1 MIDSAGTRP
10 AAGARCPESTHRTRM
25 INSCMLVL
33 KTFRSHERAYVVRT
47 DCLRNVLIGR
57 LNTVAKICYLG
68 LALAIKH
75 SQITE
80 IRQSQPLFTVV
91 LTLYTYLRRVRC
103 AITQRVIPTKWRSYR
118 DRRLCDITSLCVCAS
133 LPPSMSN
140 RTIPVGSL
148 FRKAF

>member
-57 LNTVAKICYLG
+57 LNTVAKNMLFRKRCPP
-68 LALAIKH
+68 
-75 SQITE
+75 ITE
-80 IRQSQPLFTVV
+80 IRLSEPLFTVV
-91 LTLYTYLRRVRC
+91 LTLYTYLCRVRC

-118 DRRLCDITSLCVCAS
+118 DHTHCDVTSLYVCAS

-140 RTIPVGSL
+140 KTIPVGSL
-148 FRKAF
+148 FREAS

>member
-10 AAGARCPESTHRTRM
+10 AAGARCPESTYRTRM
-25 INSCMLVL
+25 INSYMLVL

-75 SQITE
+75 PQITE
-80 IRQSQPLFTVV
+80 IRQSEPLFTVV
-91 LTLYTYLRRVRC
+91 LTLYAAYPRRVRC

-118 DRRLCDITSLCVCAS
+118 DHTHCDVTSPCVCAIAY
-133 LPPSMSN
+133 LLRCPTK
-140 RTIPVGSL
+140 RFL
-148 FRKAF
+148 

>member
-1 MIDSAGTRP
+1 MIDSARTRP

-75 SQITE
+75 PQITE
-80 IRQSQPLFTVV
+80 IRQSEPLFTVV
-91 LTLYTYLRRVRC
+91 LTLYVAYLCRVRC
-103 AITQRVIPTKWRSYR
+103 AITQRVIPVPTKWRSYR
-118 DRRLCDITSLCVCAS
+118 DHTHCDVTSPYICAIAY
-133 LPPSMSN
+133 LLRCPTK
-140 RTIPVGSL
+140 RFL
-148 FRKAF
+148 